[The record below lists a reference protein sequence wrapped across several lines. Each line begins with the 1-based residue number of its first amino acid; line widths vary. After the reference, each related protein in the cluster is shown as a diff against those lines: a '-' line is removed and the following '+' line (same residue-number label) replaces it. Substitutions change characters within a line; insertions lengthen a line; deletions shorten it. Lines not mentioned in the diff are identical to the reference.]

1 MTTLP
6 IALVSYL
13 TVSLNVV
20 RSQLVPRIDR
30 SSLLR
35 IVIPSLTIPGQII
48 RPRVRHYENRDRALA
63 FEKPISL
70 LVLLRAWVL
79 GYLFALGLLM
89 LPSAQ
94 NPLAALAQ
102 AG

>member
-1 MTTLP
+1 MSYGRSLCHVSIEPTQDCHTLP
-6 IALVSYL
+6 DH
-13 TVSLNVV
+13 
-20 RSQLVPRIDR
+20 PRPDH
-30 SSLLR
+30 
-35 IVIPSLTIPGQII
+35 PP
-48 RPRVRHYENRDRALA
+48 PRVRHYENRDRALA